1 MVIATL
7 AILMP
12 PLLAMVLFPTPEAMD
27 DGFLPS
33 LPKDLWSKK
42 CVEPWLQPDFWCLVR
57 AEDAEAE
64 ILLVSDGN
72 DQQGIFER
80 ELKAMHQKVQV
91 IVNEENKGLIVTKM
105 ETAAR
110 ATAPV
115 LMFLEPHVVVT
126 PQWLEPLLARL
137 EEEPKAL
144 VMPSLDVLNKEQSGR
159 AGERDMS
166 TYLRMQFLYW
176 RFEWNLNLIADN
188 PLRKD
193 IDTAAPYP
201 SPATSGGIYA
211 IRKEWWDHL
220 EFFDPELIRWGGD
233 HVEASHKVWRC
244 GGRIEIH
251 PCSRV
256 GHWFREE
263 KDRPYTVQV
272 PDVVR
277 NYKRLAEVW
286 LDGHRKSFYKVKP
299 EAQSMHIGNLKEMK
313 AARERLKCH
322 DMDAWLMPW
331 LWPIDLDWYLKNVD
345 VELAWEED
353 HICIPGAS
361 KAQFGCDSATPA
373 PQRSTL
379 DKAGRAELAPGG
391 SFLTP
396 LNGSM
401 PWVSR
406 IEMERPGVNTKA
418 RSVSEKRLP
427 RPLAPLVEHT
437 GSSTRQQPV
446 LAQSLVIP
454 EGGPS
459 ARSAEPEDAEFCRM
473 LEAALNNKEGYGL
486 VEDSLREDPVPFEDV
501 PRPASAPGTAGPT
514 ATLGVNTARPEE
526 KVLVPGLESPPSTP
540 IKSTSGTL
548 TPLPLPSS
556 RGESPGRTLT
566 HPFGPAEGATP
577 RSAAECET
585 SEAAKPRVKSPRR
598 VVLRKKDFAQI
609 MAERRKLEESQTVV
623 RVNRD

>member
-1 MVIATL
+1 MPKKRSLNIDEPESPEAKKKDDLTPRGMVMATL

-12 PLLAMVLFPTPEAMD
+12 PLLAMVFFPTPEAAD
-27 DGFLPS
+27 EGFLPA
-33 LPKDLWSKK
+33 LPKDLWSRK
-42 CVEPWLQPDFWCLVR
+42 CPVR
-57 AEDAEAE
+57 VSTLGSDRVSIIIPYYHEEWFRIQMTLRSILRHTDMQRIEE

-72 DQQGIFER
+72 DQRGIFER

-144 VMPSLDVLNKEQSGR
+144 VMPSLDVLNK
-159 AGERDMS
+159 DMT

-193 IDTAAPYP
+193 IDTSAPYP

-299 EAQSMHIGNLKEMK
+299 EAQSMHIGTLKEMK

-322 DMDAWLMPW
+322 DMD
-331 LWPIDLDWYLKNVD
+331 WYLKHVD

-361 KAQFGCDSATPA
+361 KAQFGCDSAAA

-379 DKAGRAELAPGG
+379 DKVMSTQEFR
-391 SFLTP
+391 
-396 LNGSM
+396 
-401 PWVSR
+401 
-406 IEMERPGVNTKA
+406 KA
-418 RSVSEKRLP
+418 QNAL
-427 RPLAPLVEHT
+427 
-437 GSSTRQQPV
+437 
-446 LAQSLVIP
+446 
-454 EGGPS
+454 S
-459 ARSAEPEDAEFCRM
+459 AD
-473 LEAALNNKEGYGL
+473 
-486 VEDSLREDPVPFEDV
+486 LR
-501 PRPASAPGTAGPT
+501 
-514 ATLGVNTARPEE
+514 
-526 KVLVPGLESPPSTP
+526 
-540 IKSTSGTL
+540 
-548 TPLPLPSS
+548 LPLP
-556 RGESPGRTLT
+556 
-566 HPFGPAEGATP
+566 
-577 RSAAECET
+577 
-585 SEAAKPRVKSPRR
+585 
-598 VVLRKKDFAQI
+598 
-609 MAERRKLEESQTVV
+609 
-623 RVNRD
+623 

>member
-1 MVIATL
+1 MVMATL

-12 PLLAMVLFPTPEAMD
+12 PLLAMVFFPTPED
-27 DGFLPS
+27 EGFLPS
-33 LPKDLWSKK
+33 LPKDLWSRK
-42 CVEPWLQPDFWCLVR
+42 CPVR
-57 AEDAEAE
+57 VSTLGIWAIKIIIPYYHEEWFRIQMTLRSILRHTDMQRIEE

-144 VMPSLDVLNKEQSGR
+144 VMPSLDVLNKDRLDWADWEGDAKEGLSS
-159 AGERDMS
+159 DMT
-166 TYLRMQFLYW
+166 TYMRMQFLYW
-176 RFEWNLNLIADN
+176 RFEWNLNLIVARRKTANGSPSIFAFDRLALEADN

-193 IDTAAPYP
+193 VDTSAPYP

-299 EAQSMHIGNLKEMK
+299 EAQSMHIGTLKEMK

-322 DMDAWLMPW
+322 DMD
-331 LWPIDLDWYLKNVD
+331 WYLKHVD

-361 KAQFGCDSATPA
+361 KAQFGCDSAAA

-379 DKAGRAELAPGG
+379 DKVMSTQEFR
-391 SFLTP
+391 
-396 LNGSM
+396 
-401 PWVSR
+401 
-406 IEMERPGVNTKA
+406 KA
-418 RSVSEKRLP
+418 QNAL
-427 RPLAPLVEHT
+427 
-437 GSSTRQQPV
+437 
-446 LAQSLVIP
+446 
-454 EGGPS
+454 S
-459 ARSAEPEDAEFCRM
+459 AD
-473 LEAALNNKEGYGL
+473 
-486 VEDSLREDPVPFEDV
+486 LR
-501 PRPASAPGTAGPT
+501 
-514 ATLGVNTARPEE
+514 
-526 KVLVPGLESPPSTP
+526 
-540 IKSTSGTL
+540 
-548 TPLPLPSS
+548 LPLP
-556 RGESPGRTLT
+556 
-566 HPFGPAEGATP
+566 
-577 RSAAECET
+577 
-585 SEAAKPRVKSPRR
+585 
-598 VVLRKKDFAQI
+598 
-609 MAERRKLEESQTVV
+609 
-623 RVNRD
+623 